1 MVKLQSRKPSA
12 KKSSTK
18 KLIIFNFVSLICV
31 MQGRD
36 AINSSLRFHLDDLL
50 SKYRGIKSLKRKDVS
65 SKKEDAIKEF
75 NVVIQKSQ
83 PIKEC
88 FGMKPSFEDKSIRDF
103 FETYHQFKIEEESAM
118 QSILND
124 VFLDDDISS
133 LSSTSSTSL

>member
-1 MVKLQSRKPSA
+1 
-12 KKSSTK
+12 
-18 KLIIFNFVSLICV
+18 